1 MPRHIDTI
9 LFQCG
14 WDYCRGWMVHFDAKR
29 LECWGN
35 WEGSGRTNNEEA
47 IDMGSRRGRARDLTK
62 RRRSLAMV
70 RYLPEQ
76 VVCAID
82 HVQYSEVAWLYLVQC
97 CRAGPL

>member
-9 LFQCG
+9 LFHCG
-14 WDYCRGWMVHFDAKR
+14 WDYFRGRIVHFDAKR
-29 LECWGN
+29 LEGRGR

-47 IDMGSRRGRARDLTK
+47 ISMESRRDRTRGLTK
-62 RRRSLAMV
+62 RRRSLTMV

-82 HVQYSEVAWLYLVQC
+82 PVQYSGGCMVVSRPVLQGL
-97 CRAGPL
+97 